1 MANHLVKQHKLTQL
15 SIHFV
20 WKAVFLCIY
29 IFIEY
34 FLFTIFV
41 LPYYHS
47 QFAVTVREDLKY
59 VSSQMAEDGYGES
72 LSCEP
77 IYKWPYT
84 KTLLYL
90 TNYTDLLANQYVVK
104 GLSSLQNTK
113 IITYPKDDKTPDIL
127 ERIEIP
133 ELNDKTLEPVFT
145 NIQYNMAVVSESSRY
160 QEAILKEWL
169 EGKQKRLDEAA
180 VAYQK
185 AENQYKFHLA
195 FYGACLLAPIIG
207 SFFLQK
213 IYFHFA
219 KKKSS

>member
-1 MANHLVKQHKLTQL
+1 MANRLAKPHKSTQL
-15 SIHFV
+15 SISV

-47 QFAVTVREDLKY
+47 QFAITVREDLKY

-90 TNYTDLLANQYVVK
+90 TDYTDLLANQYVVK

-160 QEAILKEWL
+160 QEAVLKEWL

-185 AENQYKFHLA
+185 AENQYRFHLA
-195 FYGACLLAPIIG
+195 FYGACLIAPFLLYGIG
-207 SFFLQK
+207 K
-213 IYFHFA
+213 TVYFHFS
-219 KKKSS
+219 KNKSS